1 MCTYLDLVAPAQYWH
16 DPYDQSSFLAGS
28 HYLADINNEMEEKNS
43 AYKDALSSL
52 ENFVLVKWISDT
64 SIIPCESSHF
74 GFYTLGQ
81 DNTTL
86 SLQELQMYK
95 DDWLGLKEL
104 ETDGRLHFREMEGD
118 HMHFDWT
125 WFTENI
131 VIPFLV

>member
-1 MCTYLDLVAPAQYWH
+1 
-16 DPYDQSSFLAGS
+16 
-28 HYLADINNEMEEKNS
+28 MEEKNS

-86 SLQELQMYK
+86 SLQELPMYK
-95 DDWLGLKEL
+95 DDWHGMKGL
-104 ETDGRLHFREMEGD
+104 ETEGRLHFREMEGD
-118 HMHFDWT
+118 PMHFDWT

-131 VIPFLV
+131 IIPLLV